1 MTAYK
6 PSLALP
12 GSATRTAPMV
22 MALSLVL
29 AGCSEAPPPSTLRI
43 VSGPAEANEQVAAL
57 IASASAEV
65 ATRVRLTQ
73 GATLPD
79 VEAALAALDDGTAD
93 LAIVEN
99 SSSFRH
105 AMVRTVAPLYPSV
118 LHIGV
123 RPERRGRSLLQTFNG
138 ATVFA
143 GDEQS
148 AARQLLDRM
157 ATMYAWSGVE
167 FSYVDSLEGD
177 PDIVFVFAPI
187 SPSSVPVLDGYELLS
202 LGRAEDVG
210 AGSVADGLSLVAP
223 FLRPFVIPQGTYG
236 PLTPTPIA
244 TVAVDT
250 LLVTRADVSLVV
262 VYDVLHAVQEM
273 GPLLVAQRP
282 DLAIDDLES
291 FKISHLTFPVHPGAL
306 GFRARNEP
314 GFAERAAGIFEVAI
328 TLTAAVGAGLLAL
341 VRVWRGRRK
350 ARIDEFYAE
359 ALAIRAK
366 LSQEGSAEQR
376 SQEIEHLR
384 DLRYRAFMLLI
395 QEKLSADE
403 SFRILQS
410 LVGNILN
417 EFDTR
422 GSARTLDPPNP

>member
-1 MTAYK
+1 MTANK
-6 PSLALP
+6 LALP
-12 GSATRTAPMV
+12 GSAARAPPLIAL
-22 MALSLVL
+22 ALSLVL
-29 AGCSEAPPPSTLRI
+29 AGCSEAPPTTLRI
-43 VSGPAEANEQVAAL
+43 VSGPPEANEQVAAL
-57 IASASAEV
+57 IASASGEV

-73 GATLPD
+73 GAAVAD
-79 VEAALAALDDGTAD
+79 VEAALAALDGGTAE
-93 LAIVEN
+93 LAIVDN
-99 SSSFRH
+99 ASSYRH
-105 AMVRTVAPLYPSV
+105 ATVRTVAPLYPSV

-123 RPERRGRSLLQTFNG
+123 RPERRGRALVETFSG

-143 GDEQS
+143 GAEQG
-148 AARQLLDRM
+148 AARRLLDRM

-167 FSYVDSLEGD
+167 FSYVDSLESD

-187 SPSSVPVLDGYELLS
+187 SPSSAPVLDGYELVS

-210 AGSVADGLSLVAP
+210 AGSAADGLSLVAP
-223 FLRPFVIPQGTYG
+223 FLRPFVIPEGTYG

-250 LLVTRADVSLVV
+250 LLVTRADVSRVA

-282 DLAIDDLES
+282 DLAIDDLET

-314 GFAERAAGIFEVAI
+314 GFAERASGIFEVAV
-328 TLTAAVGAGLLAL
+328 TVLAGLTAGLFAL
-341 VRVWRGRRK
+341 VRVWRGRKK

-366 LSQEGSAEQR
+366 LLQEPAAQQR
-376 SQEIEHLR
+376 SLCIEQLRGLR
-384 DLRYRAFMLLI
+384 DRAFTLLI
-395 QEKLSADE
+395 EEKLSPDE

-410 LVGNILN
+410 LVSNILY

-422 GSARTLDPPNP
+422 GSARTPDPPEA